1 MGVIFNILLAWVFIS
16 IPFFIGTTS
25 LANNKFPVEYK
36 EKKGVEILAI
46 EKNTVA
52 EKIGLEAGEFIVK
65 ISSGDK
71 FVFKK
76 TAKEYRDFL
85 KNNPENLKIVYQKD
99 YKKIEFIEQ
108 ISLI

>member
-1 MGVIFNILLAWVFIS
+1 
-16 IPFFIGTTS
+16 
-25 LANNKFPVEYK
+25 
-36 EKKGVEILAI
+36 
-46 EKNTVA
+46 VA

-99 YKKIEFIEQ
+99 YKKNRIYRTKEFDLIEKDGKKIAGFYLADTEFIKMPIHKALYYGAIE
-108 ISLI
+108 S